1 MQRSLRCVATF
12 GGMTVD
18 SCAVCGRTILS
29 GERTRIYL
37 TPEGDSRD
45 VCELCRDRAEAS
57 GWIWEEVA
65 GQESQPADPERH
77 RRSLG
82 SLLRGRA
89 RRAKTVP
96 EPGAGDL
103 EQTAEPP
110 ERGAGK
116 RNEDPAA
123 AGAGV
128 RARPQATAGS
138 RVERALSE
146 FNSSEHS
153 RTVAGL
159 IRTLGMPQVTV
170 GNGAG
175 EPGAVRITVAWELT
189 WYQWAVKFSGES
201 ADVTQTGKGMEI
213 DQLDGPAREWNAHA
227 TDDGQ
232 LGLGLPAPREG
243 EPAKR

>member
-1 MQRSLRCVATF
+1 
-12 GGMTVD
+12 MTVD

-57 GWIWEEVA
+57 GWTWEEVA
-65 GQESQPADPERH
+65 GQKPEPEDPERR

-89 RRAKTVP
+89 RRATKSLP
-96 EPGAGDL
+96 ESGSEDP

-110 ERGAGK
+110 ASGAGE

-123 AGAGV
+123 AGADV
-128 RARPQATAGS
+128 RARPLATAGS

-146 FNSSEHS
+146 FNGSEHS

-189 WYQWAVKFSGES
+189 WYQWAVKVSGES
-201 ADVTQTGKGMEI
+201 AEVSQTGKGMEI
-213 DQLDGPAREWNAHA
+213 AELDGPAREWNAHA

-232 LGLGLPAPREG
+232 LGLGLPAPLEG
-243 EPAKR
+243 EPAQR